1 MGDEIGN
8 RFFAADDFSTFRAKL
23 DEETRLLEQ
32 LFRRGEFSGRG
43 DVVGF
48 ELEAWLVDQDGNP
61 SPSNHMFLSQLSNPL
76 VVPELSAYNVEL
88 NGSPSALQGRV
99 FSRLRD
105 ELDATLGACRQTAE
119 KMGLGLVT
127 IGILPTI
134 GEGMLKPAFMSKV
147 IRYQSIN
154 DRIMALRDGNP
165 ISLCIE
171 GDTDLVA
178 SHSDVMLEAATTSFQ
193 IHLQCRPGM
202 AVRDFNA
209 SLIASAPMVAVSAN
223 SPFLFGHSLWDET
236 RIPLFEQAV
245 DVGARYPPRV
255 SFGRGYVQ
263 QSLFEIFEENR
274 RDHPILVPAVR
285 DQPASR
291 FAHARFH
298 NGTLWRW
305 NRPLIGF
312 DFDGQVHVR
321 IEHRV
326 VPAGPTVRDCLAN
339 SAFYLG
345 LVRGFGLEKSP
356 PEASL
361 PFEVARDNFYSAAR
375 YGLNARVRWRVAGRD
390 TEVGVRSLI
399 IDELLPIARRGLQS
413 RDIPEPEI
421 DEYLGIVASRAES
434 AQNGAAWQRRWV
446 GLNGPDLHALMRTYR
461 SLQESGE
468 PVHRWPL

>member
-193 IHLQCRPGM
+193 IHPQCRPGM

-291 FAHARFH
+291 FAHVRFH

>member
-223 SPFLFGHSLWDET
+223 SPFLFGHGLWDET

-291 FAHARFH
+291 FAHVRFH

>member
-291 FAHARFH
+291 FAHVRFH

>member
-23 DEETRLLEQ
+23 DEETRLLEK

-291 FAHARFH
+291 FAHVRFH

>member
-8 RFFAADDFSTFRAKL
+8 RFFAAEDFSTFRARL
-23 DEETRLLEQ
+23 DEETELLGE
-32 LFRRGEFSGRG
+32 LFRQGNFSGRG

-48 ELEAWLVDQDGNP
+48 ELEAWLVDAAGKP
-61 SPSNHMFLSQLSNPL
+61 SPSNDEFLARLASPL
-76 VVPELSAYNVEL
+76 VVPELSTYNVEL

-105 ELDATLGACRQTAE
+105 ELDTTLAACRQMAE

-127 IGILPTI
+127 IGILPTVE
-134 GEGMLKPAFMSKV
+134 EGMLKPAFMSKL
-147 IRYQSIN
+147 IRYQSLN
-154 DRIMALRDGNP
+154 DRIMALRDGKP
-165 ISLCIE
+165 ISLSIE
-171 GDTDLVA
+171 GEPDLIA

-193 IHLQCRPGM
+193 IHLQCRPDM

-209 SLIASAPMVAVSAN
+209 SLIASAPVVAVSAN

-245 DVGARYPPRV
+245 DVGSRYPPRV

-263 QSLFEIFEENR
+263 ESLFEIFEENR
-274 RDHPILVPAVR
+274 RDHPLLVPAVR
-285 DQPASR
+285 DQPPSR
-291 FAHARFH
+291 FAHVRFH

-326 VPAGPTVRDCLAN
+326 VPAGPTVRDSLAN

-345 LVRGFGLEKSP
+345 LVRGLGLAKEP

-361 PFEVARDNFYSAAR
+361 PFDVARDNFYSAAR
-375 YGLNARVRWRVAGRD
+375 YGLNARVRWRVRGGEREIAL
-390 TEVGVRSLI
+390 RSLI

-421 DEYLGIVASRAES
+421 DEFLGIVASRADS

-446 GLNGPDLHALMRTYR
+446 ARNGPDLHALTRVYR

-468 PVHRWPL
+468 PVHCWPL